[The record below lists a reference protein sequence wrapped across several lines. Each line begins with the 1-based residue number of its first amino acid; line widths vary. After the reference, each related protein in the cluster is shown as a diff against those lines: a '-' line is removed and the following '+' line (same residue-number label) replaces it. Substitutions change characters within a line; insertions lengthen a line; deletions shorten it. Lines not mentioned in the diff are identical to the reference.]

1 MGSIIF
7 GLFSMVFMLVIFLAV
22 VFFAIFMARKIGLLN
37 VPEEGAEGT
46 GAVAGFKSYLSTLK
60 NISNSLI
67 FKFGIIAVLVGMMTI
82 PQDMVNQIV
91 RERSHLYDSAIH
103 NIANSWGQ
111 RQELKGPAMLVPYTE
126 KFNSV
131 VYKTDSNGI
140 ERKVDKVRYEKRT
153 AIILPDDLKIDVN
166 INGEKRKVSLYEALV
181 YSADLDIS
189 GSFHRPDLYKLSDH
203 IDQIHWD
210 RAWFAL
216 GISDTQAINKVSSLH
231 WDLDKTPSSI
241 DFEPGTAVVKTL
253 PSGFH
258 AGVPLGPT
266 AKADAASQAG
276 PGADSGIASNT
287 PKDKVEKRIYRFA
300 LTLNVN
306 GSDGFYFT
314 PFGKTTDVKIS
325 SDWPHPSFQGSV
337 LPESHDISADGFTAT
352 WSVPHLAR
360 SYPQI
365 WTLETQKFNTTNF
378 KAGVNLFETVSH
390 YSQVTRA
397 IKYGVLFLSLTYIT
411 FLIFELGINRRLH
424 VVQYAMIGLALSMFY
439 LVLLSM
445 TEHTAFF
452 KAYISAAAIIITM
465 ISLYAYAAIRSYS
478 RTLLISALLVGLY
491 SMLYSLL
498 KLEDYALLAGTA
510 LLLVI
515 LGVLMYLT
523 RNIGKDKDDGG
534 QASSANFEKEQQ
546 LEKRLLN

>member
-1 MGSIIF
+1 
-7 GLFSMVFMLVIFLAV
+7 
-22 VFFAIFMARKIGLLN
+22 MARKIGLLK
-37 VPEEGAEGT
+37 VPEEGTEGT
-46 GAVAGFKSYLSTLK
+46 GALAGFKSYLSTLK

-82 PQDMVNQIV
+82 PQDMVKQIV

-111 RQELKGPAMLVPYTE
+111 RQALKGPALLIPYTE
-126 KFNSV
+126 KFISV
-131 VYKTDSNGI
+131 VYKTDLNGM

-153 AIILPDDLKIDVN
+153 AIVLPDDLKIDVN

-181 YSADLDIS
+181 YSADLNIS

-216 GISDTQAINKVSSLH
+216 GISDTQAINKVSRLH
-231 WDLDKTPSSI
+231 WDLDKTPLNI
-241 DFEPGTAVVKTL
+241 DFEPGTAVVDTL

-258 AGVPLGPT
+258 AGIPLQAPKADDANQSEQGASDDLRLASNT
-266 AKADAASQAG
+266 AKAK
-276 PGADSGIASNT
+276 T
-287 PKDKVEKRIYRFA
+287 EKHIYRFN
-300 LTLNVN
+300 LKLNVN
-306 GSDGFYFT
+306 GSEGFFFT

-337 LPESHDISADGFTAT
+337 LPEAHDISADGFTAT

-365 WTLETQKFNTTNF
+365 WTLETQKFDTKNF

-445 TEHTAFF
+445 TEHTVFF
-452 KAYISAAAIIITM
+452 KAYISAAAIIIIM
-465 ISLYAYAAIRSYS
+465 ISLYAHAAIRSYS

-523 RNIGKDKDDGG
+523 RNIGKDKDETGL
-534 QASSANFEKEQQ
+534 ASSANFEKEKQ
-546 LEKRLLN
+546 LERRLLS